1 MHHRRQRK
9 QCPHLL
15 KYEIKRS
22 IRKVGAG
29 SSELLVLYRT
39 SETGE
44 KELKADLGY
53 TSLRYKR
60 QHLRVGYNKQ
70 LN

>member
-1 MHHRRQRK
+1 MSPSFK
-9 QCPHLL
+9 
-15 KYEIKRS
+15 
-22 IRKVGAG
+22 IRNKKVHKEGGGAG

>member
-1 MHHRRQRK
+1 MSPSFK
-9 QCPHLL
+9 
-15 KYEIKRS
+15 
-22 IRKVGAG
+22 IRNKKVHKEGGVG

-39 SETGE
+39 SQTGE